1 MKAPVVCFSHRFPE
15 PPSLPPRS
23 PPPLCPHAEL
33 LRGKKLQKL
42 KHQLFSVGA
51 MSWRGFGS
59 SPPPKLARGPAP
71 RGKHHRPL
79 PCAGDTTRREG
90 TCLLFWQLGKKKAES
105 AGTEGVLVGNTPKLP
120 SAARAPAH
128 PAARRGC
135 CSQGGNP
142 LGTVWGRATRTSREF
157 KALIRDERGGNLAC
171 LF

>member
-23 PPPLCPHAEL
+23 PPPLSPHAEL

-59 SPPPKLARGPAP
+59 SPPPKLARGAAP

-90 TCLLFWQLGKKKAES
+90 TCLLFWKLGKKRQSQQGWRVFCSGTRQSFPVPLGPLPIPLPAEDAAPRMGIRWGQFGGEQPEQAES
-105 AGTEGVLVGNTPKLP
+105 LK
-120 SAARAPAH
+120 R
-128 PAARRGC
+128 
-135 CSQGGNP
+135 
-142 LGTVWGRATRTSREF
+142 
-157 KALIRDERGGNLAC
+157 
-171 LF
+171 